1 MNKLTKIIAT
11 IGPACESEEMIEK
24 MIEAG
29 VDVFRFNFKHADI
42 SWHEERIK
50 RVNKIA
56 EKLKKHIGILLD
68 LQGPEIRV
76 KLPYEEII
84 VEKGEL
90 YPFGDVI
97 FKKNLKGISISYSSI
112 IESLNG
118 GEKVL
123 IEDGYYEFEV
133 IKKNNDYFLLS
144 KQDGII
150 KNKKNFN
157 ILGVDLPFSCLVE
170 KDLKGLEMAVRNEV
184 DFIALSFVRKK
195 DDILILKKEME
206 KFNLKA
212 KVIAKIETSEALKN
226 IEEIIQLVDGVMV
239 ARGDLGVEL
248 SMEKVPYY
256 QKLLI
261 EKAREKNKFVI
272 TATQMLQS
280 MISTK
285 IPTRAEVSDIA
296 NACYDKTDAVMLSG
310 ETATG
315 NFPLEAVMMMKK
327 VIVFNE
333 NKFDFISRTFE
344 DILDEKEELIAKMV
358 VDLAKNQRKLRDKII
373 DAILVFTE
381 SGKTARLI
389 SANRPDIPI
398 IAFVPE
404 KEIADSLTIN
414 YGIYPLVYSED
425 FGREIN
431 LSSIN
436 KAISYFIKIFKSDFK
451 IKNLLIIHGD
461 YWRVKGKISTLRFYT
476 LSPQVY

>member
-476 LSPQVY
+476 LSPQVC